1 MDWIF
6 GIGAAIA
13 GILSFL
19 YLIFVGQK
27 SIPEWWRDRKTEK
40 RPANNQNASPNLLPS
55 NLVQHNLPH
64 RGDFIGREK
73 EKKQVHEAL
82 HSRSFI
88 VTIDGIG
95 GIGKTSLALEVLH
108 ECLAASQNSQS
119 NKHEAQKFEAF
130 IWTSA
135 RDRELTINDV
145 LDTIARTL
153 EYPFITQLTPEEK
166 RHEISKRLQE
176 KSCLLIVDNFETIT
190 DDAVHD
196 FVLNLPEP
204 SKCLITSRVQSLRQA
219 RAVSLRGLAKAE
231 ALSLIKNEGVRLG
244 IDLEALIADDRNFQ
258 RLYEATGGAPLA
270 IRWAIGQI
278 KQRGQ
283 SVDGVLN
290 SLHEARGDIFEFI
303 FKRAWS
309 LLSDSAKRILLIM
322 PVFAASAS
330 KAAIEAA
337 SDVHKWELDEGLGQL
352 VELWLV
358 EASEK
363 LDESKRRYGLHPLTR
378 FFAYNNLIQH
388 SELEHQSRVR
398 LSEFYANFAKA
409 AGGDKYSWEKYDDI
423 EEEKDNVFAL
433 IEWCFKNNET
443 VSGIMLTKSVS
454 YFMGIRGFLYE
465 CITFGQKAVDAAR
478 QDGSIHDLAFLL
490 VHTIAWLEIHGRDR
504 KKGIELCR
512 EGLRIY
518 ETIGDSQGVFW
529 ALNTLVQ
536 ALRLEGATDDAKYC
550 AERAIGLARSTIDEK
565 VIGLTKSKNDEI
577 AVANLRRQ
585 IALLA
590 VSFGQLEEAK
600 KELESIVPILQ
611 EQNHLSLAG
620 TLVDLAEVH
629 LKLRNYDVAYMIG
642 AESLEAVKRFKK
654 RNTMGRVLLVL
665 AKIESVRSNY
675 SSALMFAKQALEFYE
690 RSGLYLERIEELK
703 TLIKSLHLK
712 ADNLAAN

>member
-6 GIGAAIA
+6 GISAAIA

-19 YLIFVGQK
+19 YLILVGQK
-27 SIPEWWRDRKTEK
+27 SIPEWWRDRKTAK
-40 RPANNQNASPNLLPS
+40 GPANNQNASPNLLPS

-82 HSRSFI
+82 RSRSFI
-88 VTIDGIG
+88 ITIDGIG
-95 GIGKTSLALEVLH
+95 GIGKTSLALEILH
-108 ECLAASQNSQS
+108 ECLAASQNSPSAQ
-119 NKHEAQKFEAF
+119 HEAQKFEAF

-231 ALSLIKNEGVRLG
+231 ALRLIKNEGVRLG
-244 IDLEALIADDRNFQ
+244 LDLEALVADDRNFH

-290 SLHEARGDIFEFI
+290 SLHEAHGDIFEFI

-309 LLSDSAKRILLIM
+309 LLSDSAKRILLVM

-330 KAAIEAA
+330 KSAIEAA
-337 SDVHKWELDEGLGQL
+337 SDIHKWELDEGLGQL
-352 VELWLV
+352 VELWLL

-378 FFAYNNLIQH
+378 FFAHSNLLQY
-388 SELEHQSRVR
+388 SKLEHQARVR
-398 LSEFYANFAKA
+398 LAEFYEGFAKA
-409 AGGDKYSWEKYDDI
+409 AGGDKWAWERYDEI
-423 EEEKDNVFAL
+423 EEEKDNIFVL
-433 IEWCFKNNET
+433 IEWCFENREENLGMK
-443 VSGIMLTKSVS
+443 LTKSVIF
-454 YFMGIRGFLYE
+454 FMSIRGYYHESL
-465 CITFGQKAVDAAR
+465 IFGRKAVDVVR
-478 QDGSIHDLAFLL
+478 EKGSENDLAWLL
-490 VHTIAWLEIHGRDR
+490 VHGIGWREINGGNLE
-504 KKGIELCR
+504 KGEALIR
-512 EGLRIY
+512 EGLKIY
-518 ETIGDSQGVFW
+518 EIFNNLQGVKA
-529 ALNTLVQ
+529 ALHNLGL
-536 ALRLEGATDDAKYC
+536 ALRYKSDFDGARQNYERGMALAKSLGNVLAIADFKRGLSELAASEGK
-550 AERAIGLARSTIDEK
+550 
-565 VIGLTKSKNDEI
+565 LT
-577 AVANLRRQ
+577 
-585 IALLA
+585 
-590 VSFGQLEEAK
+590 EAK
-600 KELESIVPILQ
+600 CST
-611 EQNHLSLAG
+611 S
-620 TLVDLAEVH
+620 
-629 LKLRNYDVAYMIG
+629 
-642 AESLEAVKRFKK
+642 
-654 RNTMGRVLLVL
+654 
-665 AKIESVRSNY
+665 
-675 SSALMFAKQALEFYE
+675 
-690 RSGLYLERIEELK
+690 
-703 TLIKSLHLK
+703 
-712 ADNLAAN
+712 